1 MIRIKDGSGLEVQGD
16 IFLELYPMRVE
27 KFWILRVKIIQIVVN
42 YKKDEKKNIGRKR
55 DDWNFKEQERE
66 NFDWGFLRENDI
78 LKKKCSVKDLKLR
91 K

>member
-55 DDWNFKEQERE
+55 DD
-66 NFDWGFLRENDI
+66 
-78 LKKKCSVKDLKLR
+78 
-91 K
+91 